1 MSDFKDYGSNRD
13 AIVLE
18 GAYKGIVAK
27 IEDARERICRE
38 LDAGNQQDLSAYE
51 SMMEGIKQGVESLL
65 SEFRFVSQQNSAIYE
80 FQEETRKNAQNEMMS
95 FVNTKF
101 DSVVSSLNAAKKKE
115 DNPDKRNDELSDE
128 LSARLNALSD
138 AIKMQY
144 ESLLDSINARMD
156 NVIDSVNTRV
166 ESVLEEVSN
175 RLNDSVGSIVV
186 SVGNRIDGA
195 IETIEERAN
204 SRIESISEEYRERL
218 YSSKEDVIRVVRDS
232 FADMPVP
239 AAQQEIDYEYLA
251 DRVSSRMSSVIPAPQ
266 EIDYEY
272 LADRV
277 ASRMSTVI
285 PAPQEIDYEYLADRV
300 AARLAPAEGA
310 QTQQPAQPIVQT
322 VRQEVD
328 YDLLAAK
335 LSEKIKLPEKEERG
349 STPIVMFDAQPQPEQ
364 YPEAET
370 RGYSEESFDYD
381 VLAEKI
387 ASILPETDYD
397 MIAEKVAAIIPEVD
411 YDAIY
416 EHVANAVPQTD
427 YDAVADKVAS
437 CIPLTDYDLI
447 AERVAEQIGTGITP
461 AEGGAYE
468 GERVSVDTGAI
479 VEAVTESV
487 TEALSKQFDVSVD
500 EEGLKKLADAV
511 GQVFDYDAF
520 AQKVADL
527 IRGDETDL
535 FRIAQE
541 TPAPA
546 EAKPLRIAE
555 SLTEEDES
563 FTMEESSSETVV
575 IDYNAIAERV
585 VGLLHEEEE
594 ERARVA
600 EIARQ
605 EAERLR
611 REEELAKKEEERAR
625 EEQRAREEERLRL
638 EEELAK
644 EAERARLAEERA
656 QEAERIR
663 EEELARK
670 EEERLRL
677 EEEKARQEEERARL
691 QEELAQIAERVRL
704 AEERAQEAERIREEE
719 LARQEEERLRQEEE
733 KARQEEEERIR
744 REEELA
750 RREEELARQ
759 EEERLRLLEE
769 ERARQEEER
778 ARLEEERRLAEML
791 PAQSELTEVAESDE
805 KEAENEFAA
814 AIAVRS
820 DDDDDDIIIESSDDP
835 TKTVRY
841 KRSFLAKI
849 IQSDEDT
856 KKYYGDLKNTLL
868 SYEKVHSQIS
878 WSNDRITKGRET
890 IAKIGIRGKT
900 LCVYLALDPD
910 EFPITVYHQ
919 DYAGDTKMYEKTP
932 LLMQIKSHVA
942 LKRTIKLIE
951 IMMTKGGTEKIE
963 SFQPVDYKEMYS
975 YRSDEA
981 LLDEGLIKTSMM
993 KKVDFNF

>member
-128 LSARLNALSD
+128 LSARLNALAD

-285 PAPQEIDYEYLADRV
+285 PAPQEINYEYLADRV

-416 EHVANAVPQTD
+416 EYVANAVPQTD

-563 FTMEESSSETVV
+563 FTTEESSSEPVV

-644 EAERARLAEERA
+644 EAERA
-656 QEAERIR
+656 
-663 EEELARK
+663 
-670 EEERLRL
+670 
-677 EEEKARQEEERARL
+677 
-691 QEELAQIAERVRL
+691 RL

>member
-128 LSARLNALSD
+128 LSARLNALAD

-285 PAPQEIDYEYLADRV
+285 PAPQEINYEYLADRV

-310 QTQQPAQPIVQT
+310 QTQQPAQPVQPIVQT

-563 FTMEESSSETVV
+563 FTTEESSSEPVV

-644 EAERARLAEERA
+644 EAERA
-656 QEAERIR
+656 
-663 EEELARK
+663 
-670 EEERLRL
+670 
-677 EEEKARQEEERARL
+677 
-691 QEELAQIAERVRL
+691 RL

>member
-128 LSARLNALSD
+128 LSARLNALAD

-563 FTMEESSSETVV
+563 FTTEESSSEPVV

-644 EAERARLAEERA
+644 EAERA
-656 QEAERIR
+656 
-663 EEELARK
+663 
-670 EEERLRL
+670 
-677 EEEKARQEEERARL
+677 
-691 QEELAQIAERVRL
+691 RL

>member
-663 EEELARK
+663 EEELAR
-670 EEERLRL
+670 
-677 EEEKARQEEERARL
+677 
-691 QEELAQIAERVRL
+691 
-704 AEERAQEAERIREEE
+704 
-719 LARQEEERLRQEEE
+719 QEEERLRQEEE

>member
-128 LSARLNALSD
+128 LSARLNALAD

-285 PAPQEIDYEYLADRV
+285 PAPQEINYEYLADRV

-563 FTMEESSSETVV
+563 FTTEESSSAPVV

-644 EAERARLAEERA
+644 EAERA
-656 QEAERIR
+656 
-663 EEELARK
+663 
-670 EEERLRL
+670 
-677 EEEKARQEEERARL
+677 
-691 QEELAQIAERVRL
+691 RL

>member
-1 MSDFKDYGSNRD
+1 
-13 AIVLE
+13 
-18 GAYKGIVAK
+18 
-27 IEDARERICRE
+27 
-38 LDAGNQQDLSAYE
+38 
-51 SMMEGIKQGVESLL
+51 
-65 SEFRFVSQQNSAIYE
+65 
-80 FQEETRKNAQNEMMS
+80 
-95 FVNTKF
+95 
-101 DSVVSSLNAAKKKE
+101 
-115 DNPDKRNDELSDE
+115 
-128 LSARLNALSD
+128 
-138 AIKMQY
+138 
-144 ESLLDSINARMD
+144 
-156 NVIDSVNTRV
+156 
-166 ESVLEEVSN
+166 
-175 RLNDSVGSIVV
+175 
-186 SVGNRIDGA
+186 
-195 IETIEERAN
+195 
-204 SRIESISEEYRERL
+204 
-218 YSSKEDVIRVVRDS
+218 
-232 FADMPVP
+232 
-239 AAQQEIDYEYLA
+239 
-251 DRVSSRMSSVIPAPQ
+251 
-266 EIDYEY
+266 
-272 LADRV
+272 
-277 ASRMSTVI
+277 
-285 PAPQEIDYEYLADRV
+285 
-300 AARLAPAEGA
+300 
-310 QTQQPAQPIVQT
+310 
-322 VRQEVD
+322 
-328 YDLLAAK
+328 
-335 LSEKIKLPEKEERG
+335 
-349 STPIVMFDAQPQPEQ
+349 
-364 YPEAET
+364 
-370 RGYSEESFDYD
+370 
-381 VLAEKI
+381 
-387 ASILPETDYD
+387 
-397 MIAEKVAAIIPEVD
+397 
-411 YDAIY
+411 
-416 EHVANAVPQTD
+416 
-427 YDAVADKVAS
+427 
-437 CIPLTDYDLI
+437 
-447 AERVAEQIGTGITP
+447 
-461 AEGGAYE
+461 
-468 GERVSVDTGAI
+468 
-479 VEAVTESV
+479 
-487 TEALSKQFDVSVD
+487 
-500 EEGLKKLADAV
+500 
-511 GQVFDYDAF
+511 
-520 AQKVADL
+520 
-527 IRGDETDL
+527 
-535 FRIAQE
+535 
-541 TPAPA
+541 
-546 EAKPLRIAE
+546 
-555 SLTEEDES
+555 
-563 FTMEESSSETVV
+563 
-575 IDYNAIAERV
+575 
-585 VGLLHEEEE
+585 
-594 ERARVA
+594 
-600 EIARQ
+600 
-605 EAERLR
+605 
-611 REEELAKKEEERAR
+611 
-625 EEQRAREEERLRL
+625 
-638 EEELAK
+638 
-644 EAERARLAEERA
+644 
-656 QEAERIR
+656 
-663 EEELARK
+663 
-670 EEERLRL
+670 L

>member
-128 LSARLNALSD
+128 LSARLNALAD

-285 PAPQEIDYEYLADRV
+285 PAPQEINYEYLADRV

-563 FTMEESSSETVV
+563 FTTEESSSEPVV

-644 EAERARLAEERA
+644 EAERA
-656 QEAERIR
+656 
-663 EEELARK
+663 
-670 EEERLRL
+670 
-677 EEEKARQEEERARL
+677 
-691 QEELAQIAERVRL
+691 RL

>member
-128 LSARLNALSD
+128 LSARLNALAD

-663 EEELARK
+663 EEELAR
-670 EEERLRL
+670 
-677 EEEKARQEEERARL
+677 
-691 QEELAQIAERVRL
+691 
-704 AEERAQEAERIREEE
+704 
-719 LARQEEERLRQEEE
+719 QEEERLRQEEE

>member
-128 LSARLNALSD
+128 LSARLNALAD

-285 PAPQEIDYEYLADRV
+285 PAPQEINYEYLADRV

-563 FTMEESSSETVV
+563 FTTEESSSEPVV

-663 EEELARK
+663 EEELAR
-670 EEERLRL
+670 
-677 EEEKARQEEERARL
+677 
-691 QEELAQIAERVRL
+691 
-704 AEERAQEAERIREEE
+704 
-719 LARQEEERLRQEEE
+719 QEEERLRQEEE

-759 EEERLRLLEE
+759 EEERL
-769 ERARQEEER
+769 
-778 ARLEEERRLAEML
+778 RLEEERRLAEML